1 MNFDNSN
8 PCAAL
13 AVDYMACHSGEEIDE
28 NLLMYSE
35 NLKKQKNKTKT

>member
-13 AVDYMACHSGEEIDE
+13 VVDYMACHSGEEIDE
-28 NLLMYSE
+28 NLLVYWE
-35 NLKKQKNKTKT
+35 NLKKKEKKKSK